1 MSCGIS
7 SDFSLLF
14 RTRRQIAHALLT
26 RPPLTVFLLSVRLE
40 CVMHAASVHPEPG
53 SNSLK
58 NYNLTSLSSVNPF
71 LEVTILA
78 SSYFLSLLNVFSLTR
93 FRLHT
98 LVLHLHVLFEILLF
112 NFQGSMLVP
121 RGFSRGQLDYY
132 STLFSVCQPLFESF
146 FNFFEVFP
154 KKACRILSITQALD
168 YYTTLVFICQ
178 EVFSIFLRFFASF
191 YVFSEISFY
200 FLSKRHFFFV

>member
-1 MSCGIS
+1 MPCGLAVLCGIS

-14 RTRRQIAHALLT
+14 PTRRQIAHALLT

-58 NYNLTSLSSVNPF
+58 NYNLTNFRSVNPF

-98 LVLHLHVLFEILLF
+98 LFYIACFVRNSVVQFSRIDAR
-112 NFQGSMLVP
+112 P
-121 RGFSRGQLDYY
+121 RGLSLVDSLIIIAQRFSFVKR
-132 STLFSVCQPLFESF
+132 FFKSF
-146 FNFFEVFP
+146 F
-154 KKACRILSITQALD
+154 D
-168 YYTTLVFICQ
+168 
-178 EVFSIFLRFFASF
+178 FS
-191 YVFSEISFY
+191 
-200 FLSKRHFFFV
+200 KFFFTAGP